1 MSKIIKE
8 WASFAKETALLAG
21 DVLKKGF
28 GSSFIIGSKPGKKN
42 LVTQYDRASENLI
55 ITEIKS
61 RYPTHS
67 IIAEESGSFIQQES
81 QVTWIIDP
89 LDGTVNF
96 AHEIP
101 IFSISIAVAVN
112 KEIVCGVVYQPM
124 TRELFVAQKKQG
136 AFLNDRLLNISFVS
150 QMNQAFLA
158 TGFPYDVH
166 KDPLHCIESFSELLR
181 TGAPI
186 RRLGSAAIDLAYVAA
201 GRFDGFWEVGLN
213 SWDMAAGMLLV
224 KEAGGM
230 VTHNDGTEH
239 QIFGYHNLLATNKYL
254 HPIMIDYLSKGKH
267 ETN

>member
-8 WASFAKETALLAG
+8 WASFATEIALSAG
-21 DVLKKGF
+21 DVLRKGF
-28 GSSFIIGSKPGKKN
+28 GSPFAISSKPGKQN
-42 LVTQYDRASENLI
+42 LVTEYDKASENLL
-55 ITEIKS
+55 ITAIKS
-61 RYPTHS
+61 CYPTHS
-67 IIAEESGSFIQQES
+67 IIAEEGGFYIQQES

-101 IFSISIAVAVN
+101 LFSISIAVAVD
-112 KEIVCGVVYQPM
+112 KEIACGVVYQPM
-124 TRELFVAQKKQG
+124 TRELFVAQKQEG
-136 AFLNDRLLNISFVS
+136 AFLNGRLLNVSPVS
-150 QMNQAFLA
+150 QINQALLA

-166 KDPLHCIESFSELLR
+166 KDPLHCIENFSKILR
-181 TGAPI
+181 TGTPI

-230 VTHNDGTEH
+230 VTHYDGTEH
-239 QIFGYHNLLATNKYL
+239 QIFGYYNLLATNKYL
-254 HPIMIDYLSKGKH
+254 HPIMIDYLNKGKI
-267 ETN
+267 

>member
-8 WASFAKETALLAG
+8 WASFAAEIALLAG
-21 DVLKKGF
+21 DILKKGF
-28 GSSFIIGSKPGKKN
+28 GSQFIVDSKPGKQN
-42 LVTQYDRASENLI
+42 LVTEYDRASENLI
-55 ITEIKS
+55 TTAIKS

-67 IIAEESGSFIQQES
+67 IIAEESGSYIKQES

-101 IFSISIAVAVN
+101 LFSISIAVAIH

-124 TRELFVAQKKQG
+124 TKELFVAQKQQG
-136 AFLNDRLLNISFVS
+136 AFLNGRLLSISSVS
-150 QMNQAFLA
+150 QMSQALLA

-166 KDPLHCIESFSELLR
+166 KDPLHCIESFSEISR
-181 TGAPI
+181 TGTPI

-201 GRFDGFWEVGLN
+201 GRFDGFWEAGLN

-224 KEAGGM
+224 KEAGGT
-230 VTHNDGTEH
+230 VTHYDGKEH
-239 QIFGYHNLLATNKYL
+239 QIFGYYNLLATNKHL
-254 HPIMIDYLSKGKH
+254 HPIMINYLKQR
-267 ETN
+267 